1 MKWALIVDRGKQKGT
16 IIPICRSP
24 FLMGR
29 DGDCHLRAANSYVS
43 HHHCELRT
51 DGGTITVRDCKSTNG
66 TFINDLRVEEE
77 EELHEVDRLK
87 IGSLTFVVCHEQE
100 KAPEPVAAD
109 AAPAAENSAPEEPR
123 EAGEE
128 SIGDMLLEN
137 QQEEEPQESPPPKES
152 RKVDEDAIGDM
163 LLDLDEEDS
172 GPPPGAWKKDNSP
185 DAPERPSKGPEQ
197 LTKRKASSAPDIASK
212 MLKGTDTSWI
222 KPK

>member
-1 MKWALIVDRGKQKGT
+1 MKWALIVDRGRQKGT

-29 DGDCHLRAANSYVS
+29 DDDCHLRAANSYIS

-51 DGGTITVRDCKSTNG
+51 DGETITVRDCKSTNG

-77 EELHEVDRLK
+77 EELHEGDRLK
-87 IGSLTFVVCHEQE
+87 IGSLTFVVCHEHE
-100 KAPEPVAAD
+100 KAPEPASAD
-109 AAPAAENSAPEEPR
+109 AVPVAETPVPEGPR
-123 EAGEE
+123 KDGEE

-137 QQEEEPQESPPPKES
+137 PEEEELQESPRLQKP
-152 RKVDEDAIGDM
+152 RKVDEDTIGDM

-172 GPPPGAWKKDNSP
+172 GPPPGAWKKENSP
-185 DAPERPSKGPEQ
+185 EAPDRSAKGPEPM
-197 LTKRKASSAPDIASK
+197 TKRQASATDIASK
-212 MLKGTDTSWI
+212 MLKGKDTSWI